1 VGFPHFKKKA
11 LQGRFIVGVRQAF
24 DAIWRILR
32 VRLLDT
38 RAALRTGASP
48 RHREG
53 NSRNVIVQSEIRRRR
68 ENLREENYAIMSGRR
83 LAVMLLLCVG
93 LLRPMG
99 SAVAQNVKA
108 TFDKSTNFSKYK
120 KYTWGS
126 NYLLT
131 QQTKEVQEQINM
143 AIVDS
148 INRNL
153 RAEGFV
159 EDDKYPDFRIT
170 YSAGGMPNADV
181 GAQRYLYAAD
191 MQNYYWG
198 GSLTGISSDVWVSSL
213 AKMQITVTDAATKTN
228 LWEATASQKIRDPRK
243 FANNLQQNVDAFIQ
257 KAMKSFPP
265 KK

>member
-1 VGFPHFKKKA
+1 
-11 LQGRFIVGVRQAF
+11 
-24 DAIWRILR
+24 
-32 VRLLDT
+32 
-38 RAALRTGASP
+38 
-48 RHREG
+48 
-53 NSRNVIVQSEIRRRR
+53 
-68 ENLREENYAIMSGRR
+68 MSGRR
-83 LAVMLLLCVG
+83 LAVILVLCLG
-93 LLRPMG
+93 LLQPLG
-99 SAVAQNVKA
+99 SADAQNVKA
-108 TFDKSTNFSKYK
+108 TFDKSLNFSKYK

-131 QQTKEVQEQINM
+131 QQTKGVQEQINM

-159 EDDKYPDFRIT
+159 EDDKDPDFRIT

-228 LWEATASQKIRDPRK
+228 LWEATASQKIRDPKK
-243 FANNLQQNVDAFIQ
+243 FAQNLQQNVDKFIRKTMQ
-257 KAMKSFPP
+257 SFPP